1 MCPFCGSE
9 YGMPYKDSYLTGMLC
24 LQSECGRFYSFSGK
38 ESEEINSFRFE
49 SDL

>member
-9 YGMPYKDSYLTGMLC
+9 YGMPYKDNQLTGMLC
-24 LQSECGRFYSFSGK
+24 LHPECGRFHPFSNK
-38 ESEEINSFRFE
+38 ESEEILGFRFE